1 MKDKT
6 TLQVLYNEV
15 QEIKGTLLSIE
26 NKIDELVTKKNI
38 QREKSKKIKVKSKPL
53 DEAEIL
59 KYKEQFNV
67 LFDNW
72 INGNELEVSQ
82 ELERLSPDEI
92 RNFGQANNLNVTSK
106 MSKEK
111 VMNLIN
117 MRFREKKMLTSN
129 FNVTKP
135 LKERK

>member
-1 MKDKT
+1 M
-6 TLQVLYNEV
+6 
-15 QEIKGTLLSIE
+15 
-26 NKIDELVTKKNI
+26 
-38 QREKSKKIKVKSKPL
+38 

-82 ELERLSPDEI
+82 ELESLSPDEI
-92 RNFGQANNLNVTSK
+92 RNFGQANNFNVTSK

-117 MRFREKKMLTSN
+117 MRFIEKKMLTSN